1 MTQRKDH
8 LDLRAYL
15 LLLGCCVFWGFQQVL
30 VKATMTEVPPVMQA
44 AVRFAGASV
53 LLWLWCRWR
62 GVALWG
68 QDGTLWPGLLAGA
81 LFAGE
86 FAALYIGLQQTAAS
100 RLTVFLY
107 TAPFWVAALLPWF
120 VPAERLRAVQWVG
133 LACAFTAVVFALWGG
148 LHTTGAPWWGD
159 ALGLAAGML
168 WGLTTVVIRATG
180 LGRISPEKLLMY
192 QIGVSAVLL
201 PWLSAGL
208 GESWMAVHWSGFAI
222 TSLLVQTVLGAF
234 ISYLVW
240 MWMLVRYPAAKMGA
254 FVFLTPVVSL
264 LVGALWLQES
274 ITSTLV
280 WAVALVGVGIVL
292 VNKK

>member
-8 LDLRAYL
+8 IDLQGYL
-15 LLLGCCVFWGFQQVL
+15 LLLACCVFWGFQQVL
-30 VKATMTEVPPVMQA
+30 VKATMPEIPPVMQA
-44 AVRFAGASV
+44 AMRFAGATA
-53 LLWLWCRWR
+53 LLWLWCQWR
-62 GVALWG
+62 GIALAG
-68 QDGTLWPGLLAGA
+68 KDGSGWPGVLAGV

-107 TAPFWVAALLPWF
+107 TAPFWVAALLPMF

-133 LACAFTAVVFALWGG
+133 LACAFAAVVFALWGG

-159 ALGLAAGML
+159 ALGLGAGML
-168 WGLTTVVIRATG
+168 WGLTTVVIRSSTLA
-180 LGRISPEKLLMY
+180 RISPEKLLMY
-192 QIGVSAVLL
+192 QVGVSAVLL
-201 PWLSAGL
+201 PCLSWGL
-208 GESWMAVHWSGFAI
+208 GENWAVQWSVFSTA
-222 TSLLVQTVLGAF
+222 SLLIQTVLGAF
-234 ISYLVW
+234 VSYLAW
-240 MWMLVRYPAAKMGA
+240 MWMLGRYPAAKMSA

-264 LVGALWLQES
+264 VVGALWLQEA
-274 ITSTLV
+274 ITPSLV

>member
-1 MTQRKDH
+1 MTPRKNH

-15 LLLGCCVFWGFQQVL
+15 LLLGCCAFWGFQQVL
-30 VKATMTEVPPVMQA
+30 VKATMPEVPPVMQA
-44 AVRFAGASV
+44 AVRFAGASA
-53 LLWLWCRWR
+53 LLWLWCQWR
-62 GVALWG
+62 GLALWG

-107 TAPFWVAALLPWF
+107 TAPFWVAALLPMF

-133 LACAFTAVVFALWGG
+133 LSCAFAAVVFALWGG
-148 LHTTGAPWWGD
+148 LHVTGAPWWGD

-168 WGLTTVVIRATG
+168 WGLTTVVIRATQ
-180 LGRISPEKLLMY
+180 LARISPEKLLMY
-192 QIGVSAVLL
+192 QVGISALLL
-201 PWLSAGL
+201 PWLSWGL
-208 GESWMAVHWSGFAI
+208 GENWLAVHWSGFAI

-234 ISYLVW
+234 VSYLVW
-240 MWMLVRYPAAKMGA
+240 MWMLGHYPAAKMGA

-264 LVGALWLQES
+264 LIGALWLHET